1 MKSLIE
7 HNQAIDTLMVA
18 LRIIQNLSDISS
30 DEGISTQQKE
40 NALSEANLFLAIN
53 EYLRYAEILKNREV
67 DE

>member
-1 MKSLIE
+1 MKSLIG
-7 HNQAIDTLMVA
+7 HDQAIDTLMVA

-53 EYLRYAEILKNREV
+53 EYLRYAEILKNRT
-67 DE
+67 DKK